1 MPANND
7 SYLSAS
13 ITPRIGS
20 SYKELGGS
28 IASQLHHNTRA
39 TGTEFDTR
47 INTVLTVLCVS
58 HSTVYIVYTV
68 YAGSTGS
75 M

>member
-20 SYKELGGS
+20 SYEELGGS

-39 TGTEFDTR
+39 EFDTR